1 MICRFC
7 HQDVAEPCRDAE
19 QMRERAMRDVE
30 RCAKA
35 LKDELADGIDPS
47 DGQSAGSI

>member
-7 HQDVAEPCRDAE
+7 HQDVPEPCRDAE
-19 QMRERAMRDVE
+19 QLRERAMRDVE

-35 LKDELADGIDPS
+35 LEDELTDGIQPS
-47 DGQSAGSI
+47 DGQSAGSV